1 MAREVAERMAHE
13 NSRIR
18 VTDINGVMRVEFV
31 DRDILD
37 EASIRRISTE
47 LVQRIEA
54 AANPQVLICFRGV
67 EHLSSAALG
76 TLITVNSLA
85 KKRGGQ
91 LRLSD
96 IRPSIL
102 EVFVIT
108 KLNKL
113 FHISDTAEKA
123 LEGFG
128 KV

>member
-1 MAREVAERMAHE
+1 M
-13 NSRIR
+13 NPGTSRIR
-18 VTDINGVMRVEFV
+18 VTDLDGVMRVEFV

-37 EASIRRISTE
+37 EAAIRQISSELVRRID
-47 LVQRIEA
+47 A
-54 AANPQVLICFRGV
+54 ASAPFMLISFRGV

-96 IRPSIL
+96 IKPSIL

-113 FHISDTAEKA
+113 FHISDTAERA

-128 KV
+128 RT

>member
-1 MAREVAERMAHE
+1 MGAE

-18 VTDINGVMRVEFV
+18 VTDIQGVLRVEFV

-37 EASIRRISTE
+37 EAAIRQINTE
-47 LVQRIEA
+47 LVRRLEA
-54 AANPQVLICFRGV
+54 AAAPQMLISFRGV

-76 TLITVNSLA
+76 TLITVNSLT

-96 IRPSIL
+96 IKPSIM
-102 EVFVIT
+102 EVFTIT

-113 FHISDTAEKA
+113 FHISETAEKA
-123 LEGFG
+123 LVGFCR
-128 KV
+128 K

>member
-1 MAREVAERMAHE
+1 MSADT
-13 NSRIR
+13 SRIR
-18 VTDINGVMRVEFV
+18 VTDLNGVMRVEFV

-37 EASIRRISTE
+37 EAAIRQINTE
-47 LVQRIEA
+47 LIKRVEA
-54 AANPQVLICFRGV
+54 AAAPCMLISFRGV

-76 TLITVNSLA
+76 TLITINSLS

-96 IRPSIL
+96 IKPSIM
-102 EVFVIT
+102 EVFTIT

-113 FHISDTAEKA
+113 FHISDTTEKA

-128 KV
+128 RK

>member
-1 MAREVAERMAHE
+1 MSTEA
-13 NSRIR
+13 SRIR
-18 VTDINGVMRVEFV
+18 VTDLQGVMRVEFV

-37 EASIRRISTE
+37 EAAIRQISSE
-47 LVQRIEA
+47 LVRRVDA
-54 AANPQVLICFRGV
+54 AASPLMLISFRGV

-76 TLITVNSLA
+76 ALITVNSLA

-96 IRPSIL
+96 IKPSIL

-113 FHISDTAEKA
+113 FHISDTAERA

-128 KV
+128 RK